1 MFFSIFQEVLFWS
14 FDANGSVSAFNFC
27 TISNLVAIK
36 IPNLE
41 QISERYSQKDYYYKD
56 LHLDFQKDGNFST
69 ALNRKIEGNDV
80 QIDYD
85 ESAIK
90 NSLRNLFNTKP
101 GQRFL
106 FPKYG
111 LDLNQYLFEAVSE
124 FNGQIIGEK
133 IVTAIKN
140 FEPRVTLR
148 RCDVVAMPDDNQY
161 DITIIVEIPIIDT
174 LASINTVL
182 DTKNKSFVFIETSRN
197 R

>member
-1 MFFSIFQEVLFWS
+1 M
-14 FDANGSVSAFNFC
+14 
-27 TISNLVAIK
+27 AIK
-36 IPNLE
+36 ISSLE
-41 QISERYSQKDYYYKD
+41 QISEQYNQAQYYYTD
-56 LHLDFQKDGNFST
+56 LHLDLTKSGNFST
-69 ALNRKIEGNDV
+69 ALNKKIEGNDV

-106 FPKYG
+106 FPLYG

-148 RCDVVAMPDDNQY
+148 NCNVIAMPDDNQY
-161 DITIIVEIPIIDT
+161 DITIIVEIPILNT
-174 LASINTVL
+174 VASINTVL
-182 DTKNKSFVFIETSRN
+182 DTKNQSFVFLETSRN

>member
-1 MFFSIFQEVLFWS
+1 M
-14 FDANGSVSAFNFC
+14 
-27 TISNLVAIK
+27 AIK
-36 IPNLE
+36 ISSLE
-41 QISERYSQKDYYYKD
+41 QISEQYKQKEYYYKD
-56 LHLDFQKDGNFST
+56 LHLDLAKSGNFST
-69 ALNRKIEGNDV
+69 ALNKKIDGNDI

-106 FPKYG
+106 FPLYG

-148 RCDVVAMPDDNQY
+148 NCNVVAMPDDNQY
-161 DITIIVEIPIIDT
+161 DITIIVEIPILNT
-174 LASINTVL
+174 VASINTVL
-182 DTKNKSFVFIETSRN
+182 DTKNQSFIFLETSRN